1 MYFSIPLEQG
11 LRPLLRFIR
20 FNVIQYFSIPLE
32 QGLRHILLV
41 LFRNCDKY
49 FSIPLEQGLR
59 RLKSPLSKAFLIC
72 ILVFH

>member
-32 QGLRHILLV
+32 QGLR
-41 LFRNCDKY
+41 
-49 FSIPLEQGLR
+49 
-59 RLKSPLSKAFLIC
+59 
-72 ILVFH
+72 LVFNWV